1 MINYNPEISST
12 LSVSRQTLTV
22 IQVTQNG
29 SIRFDDGSLVSNWT
43 LAMLYEHPE
52 IILHAVQVAGKRG
65 DALTF
70 WQ

>member
-1 MINYNPEISST
+1 MLTFTANFEGT
-12 LSVSRQTLTV
+12 EQTRTV

-29 SIRFDDGSLVSNWT
+29 SIRFDDGSLVSNRT
-43 LAMLYEHPE
+43 LMMLYEHPE
-52 IILHAVQVAGKRG
+52 VILHSVQVAGKRG